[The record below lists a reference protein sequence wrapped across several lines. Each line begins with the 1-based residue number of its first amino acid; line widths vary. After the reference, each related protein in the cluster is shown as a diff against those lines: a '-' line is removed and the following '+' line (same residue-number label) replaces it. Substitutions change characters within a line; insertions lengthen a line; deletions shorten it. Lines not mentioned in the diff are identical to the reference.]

1 LARRRNELA
10 RLHPSSVQKLY
21 GEAWHDCSRWR
32 TAAQSSLDTNSG
44 SALVEL
50 LLDNDGIT
58 HDNYFLYL
66 IMNLPTS
73 AHPPM
78 SDAWHYIEIQRIIDE
93 NIDRFER
100 EERWNELAKWSWF
113 QKRLELS
120 AAGFMKSFRESEPEA
135 LREMERRHEPRIRWG
150 LP

>member
-1 LARRRNELA
+1 MPHAGGK
-10 RLHPSSVQKLY
+10 LHADDVTSDLLPPRFLK
-21 GEAWHDCSRWR
+21 H
-32 TAAQSSLDTNSG
+32 QST
-44 SALVEL
+44 
-50 LLDNDGIT
+50 GIT

-120 AAGFMKSFRESEPEA
+120 GAGFMKSFRESGPEA